1 MNLFFFP
8 YISTKATCL
17 PAPPLTHR
25 QNVFAVLEDGEVH
38 TYSHAEL
45 GPKQQ
50 ELLDLYLGAGNPAEG
65 IMDSGADTLLD
76 SIRTRLESLLPPP
89 EDQPQGSE
97 GEGQETEGQEGEGQ

>member
-1 MNLFFFP
+1 M
-8 YISTKATCL
+8 
-17 PAPPLTHR
+17 
-25 QNVFAVLEDGEVH
+25 FAVLEDGEIH
-38 TYSHAEL
+38 TYSHPEL

-65 IMDSGADTLLD
+65 IMDGGADTLLD

-97 GEGQETEGQEGEGQ
+97 GEGLEGEGQETEGQEGEGQ